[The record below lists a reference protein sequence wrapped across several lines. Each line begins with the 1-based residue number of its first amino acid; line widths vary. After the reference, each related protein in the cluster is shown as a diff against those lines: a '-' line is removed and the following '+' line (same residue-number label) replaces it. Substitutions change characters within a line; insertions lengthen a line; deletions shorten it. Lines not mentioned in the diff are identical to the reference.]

1 MKDRGVS
8 KQPGCSWIEIGRK
21 MNVFLARDN
30 RHPCRNEINDTL
42 RIIQMEMSRMSID
55 AEIANSL
62 LNYCSEACGYN

>member
-1 MKDRGVS
+1 
-8 KQPGCSWIEIGRK
+8 

-30 RHPCRNEINDTL
+30 RHPCRNEIHDTL